1 MVWTLYKWVVEYPS
15 SSQALADRDR
25 LTKALK
31 LQPSE
36 LTSRGDE
43 KVKVEIAQWWPRV
56 VQATCATRNG
66 NNPSLA
72 SLISVLGNP
81 SVTDKIREGLEV
93 EAFI

>member
-1 MVWTLYKWVVEYPS
+1 MVWTVYKWVVEYPS
-15 SSQALADRDR
+15 SNQALADRE
-25 LTKALK
+25 K
-31 LQPSE
+31 LVSKLNLHPREVKSM
-36 LTSRGDE
+36 GDE
-43 KVKVEIAQWWPRV
+43 IIKVEIAQWWPRV

>member
-1 MVWTLYKWVVEYPS
+1 MSWTVYKWVVEYPS